1 MSADIYFQYFQK
13 AFPAFARL
21 PKDRLFAFLVLCS
34 GLLASLFISIATPV
48 PVVQAI
54 SFVLLAF
61 WSLLLGGFWRGLSLY
76 TTCHF
81 ASFLA
86 AGQLFLIAWYS
97 GGVYASCLMWFS
109 VLIVANYFIVGR
121 LAAFIWLLID
131 VGVHYI
137 QAYAFDWWGVGP
149 VLGLDS
155 QNALASLI
163 DYSFSFI
170 IIIAILLFYHS
181 QYEQAVNDLEKTQG
195 ELKNTE
201 QELSQTLQMR
211 ESFIGS
217 VSHELRTPMNAIMGF
232 NSLLLSMVRDKP
244 RALMV
249 LDHTRQSADHLL
261 TVINDVLDYTQFK
274 SGQLRARIEPADLYQ
289 TIGSAFGL
297 FMPRVENSICY
308 SCDLPPNMP
317 AWAETDS
324 HRLTQVLVNLLGNAI
339 KFTAAGD
346 VQLTVSALPNDW
358 FEFRVSDTG
367 IGIAEEEQQR
377 LFSSFSQANP
387 SIQARFGGSGLGLMI
402 SQRLVHL
409 LGGKLEFKS
418 ELGRGSEFW
427 FSLHLPAVEPP
438 SASDINVPFT
448 PLAGYSNLHFL
459 IVDDHAVNRL
469 VLRQILL
476 NQWPDADIV
485 EGEDGFAALRLIEKN
500 TFDLV
505 FLDMVM
511 PNLDGI
517 QTAQRLSLTDL
528 ASKPPLIGLTANVN
542 PQDLEAFY
550 KAGLSGLLLKPF
562 NREQLTA
569 LIFQLL
575 SSQTSKHQK
584 TGLVV

>member
-1 MSADIYFQYFQK
+1 MITDIYFQHLQK
-13 AFPAFARL
+13 AFPAFTRL
-21 PKDRLFAFLVLCS
+21 PKDRLFAFFILCS

-48 PVVQAI
+48 SAVQTL
-54 SFVLLAF
+54 SFFLLAF
-61 WSLLLGGFWRGLSLY
+61 WLLLSWLFWRGLTLPF
-76 TTCHF
+76 TCQA
-81 ASFLA
+81 ASFLGA
-86 AGQLFLIAWYS
+86 VQLFVIAWFS

-121 LAAFIWLLID
+121 KASFFWLLID

-137 QAYAFDWWGVGP
+137 QAYAFDWWGFGP
-149 VLGLDS
+149 VLGLGS

-195 ELKNTE
+195 DLKNTE

-274 SGQLRARIEPADLYQ
+274 SGQLRARLAPADLYQ

-297 FMPRVENSICY
+297 FMPRVENSVCY
-308 SCDLPPNMP
+308 SCDLPPKLP
-317 AWAETDS
+317 AWVETDS

-339 KFTAAGD
+339 KFTASGD
-346 VQLTVSALPNDW
+346 VQLTVSALPDNW
-358 FEFRVSDTG
+358 FEFRVTDSG

-409 LGGKLEFKS
+409 LGGELGFKS

-427 FSLHLPAVEPP
+427 FTLHLPAVDPP
-438 SASDINVPFT
+438 SAPDVAVPSTQLEGF
-448 PLAGYSNLHFL
+448 SNLRFL

-476 NQWPDADIV
+476 NQWPDAV
-485 EGEDGFAALRLIEKN
+485 VMEGGDGFAALSYLKEHV
-500 TFDLV
+500 FDLV

-511 PNLDGI
+511 PGLGGI
-517 QTAQRLSLTDL
+517 ETAQRLSHPDFT
-528 ASKPPLIGLTANVN
+528 STPPLIGLTANVN
-542 PQDLEAFY
+542 PQDLDAFF

-562 NREQLTA
+562 NREQLMA
-569 LIFQLL
+569 LIHQLL
-575 SSQTSKHQK
+575 SSSV
-584 TGLVV
+584 GRS

>member
-1 MSADIYFQYFQK
+1 MITDIYFQHLQK
-13 AFPAFARL
+13 AFPAFTRL
-21 PKDRLFAFLVLCS
+21 PKDRLFAFFILCS

-48 PVVQAI
+48 SAVQTL

-61 WSLLLGGFWRGLSLY
+61 WLLLSWLFWRGLTLPF
-76 TTCHF
+76 TCQA
-81 ASFLA
+81 ASFLGA
-86 AGQLFLIAWYS
+86 VQLFVIAWFS

-121 LAAFIWLLID
+121 KASFFWLLID

-137 QAYAFDWWGVGP
+137 QAYAFDWWGFGP
-149 VLGLDS
+149 VLGLGS

-195 ELKNTE
+195 DLKNTE

-274 SGQLRARIEPADLYQ
+274 SGQLRARLAPADLYQ

-297 FMPRVENSICY
+297 FMPRVENSVCY
-308 SCDLPPNMP
+308 SCDLPPKLP
-317 AWAETDS
+317 AWVETDS

-339 KFTAAGD
+339 KFTASGD
-346 VQLTVSALPNDW
+346 VQLTVSALPDNW
-358 FEFRVSDTG
+358 FEFRVTDSG

-409 LGGKLEFKS
+409 LGGELGFKS

-427 FSLHLPAVEPP
+427 FTLHLPAVDPP
-438 SASDINVPFT
+438 SAPDVAVPSTQLEGF
-448 PLAGYSNLHFL
+448 SNLRFL

-476 NQWPDADIV
+476 NQWPDAV
-485 EGEDGFAALRLIEKN
+485 VMEGGDGFAALSYLKEHV
-500 TFDLV
+500 FDLV

-511 PNLDGI
+511 PGLGGI
-517 QTAQRLSLTDL
+517 ETAQRLSHPDFT
-528 ASKPPLIGLTANVN
+528 STPPLIGLTANVN
-542 PQDLEAFY
+542 PQDLDAFF

-562 NREQLTA
+562 NREQLMA
-569 LIFQLL
+569 LIHQLL
-575 SSQTSKHQK
+575 SS
-584 TGLVV
+584 LVGRS

>member
-1 MSADIYFQYFQK
+1 MITDIYFQHLQK
-13 AFPAFARL
+13 AFPAFTRL
-21 PKDRLFAFLVLCS
+21 PKDRLFAFFILCS

-48 PVVQAI
+48 SAVQTL

-61 WSLLLGGFWRGLSLY
+61 WLLLSWLFWRGLTLPF
-76 TTCHF
+76 TCQA
-81 ASFLA
+81 ASFLGA
-86 AGQLFLIAWYS
+86 VQLFVIAWFS

-121 LAAFIWLLID
+121 KASFFWLLID

-137 QAYAFDWWGVGP
+137 QAYAFDWWGFGP
-149 VLGLDS
+149 VLGLGS

-195 ELKNTE
+195 DLKNTE

-274 SGQLRARIEPADLYQ
+274 SGQLRARLAPADLYQ

-297 FMPRVENSICY
+297 FMPRVENSVCY
-308 SCDLPPNMP
+308 SCDLPPKLP
-317 AWAETDS
+317 AWVETDS
-324 HRLTQVLVNLLGNAI
+324 HRLTQVLLNLLGNAI
-339 KFTAAGD
+339 KFTASGD
-346 VQLTVSALPNDW
+346 VQLTVSALPDNW
-358 FEFRVSDTG
+358 FEFRVTDSG

-409 LGGKLEFKS
+409 LGGELGFKS

-427 FSLHLPAVEPP
+427 FTLHLPAVDPP
-438 SASDINVPFT
+438 SAPDVAVPSTQLEGF
-448 PLAGYSNLHFL
+448 SNLRFL

-476 NQWPDADIV
+476 NQWPDAV
-485 EGEDGFAALRLIEKN
+485 VMEGGDGFAALSYLKEHV
-500 TFDLV
+500 FDLV

-511 PNLDGI
+511 PGLGGI
-517 QTAQRLSLTDL
+517 ETAQRLSHPDFT
-528 ASKPPLIGLTANVN
+528 STPPLIGLTANVN
-542 PQDLEAFY
+542 PQDLDAFF

-562 NREQLTA
+562 NREQLMA
-569 LIFQLL
+569 LIHQLL
-575 SSQTSKHQK
+575 SSSV
-584 TGLVV
+584 GRS

>member
-1 MSADIYFQYFQK
+1 MITDIYFQHLQK

-21 PKDRLFAFLVLCS
+21 PKDRLFAFFILCS

-48 PVVQAI
+48 SAVQTL

-61 WSLLLGGFWRGLSLY
+61 WLLLSWLFWRGLTLPF
-76 TTCHF
+76 TCQA
-81 ASFLA
+81 ASFLGA
-86 AGQLFLIAWYS
+86 VQLFVIAWFS

-121 LAAFIWLLID
+121 KASFFWLLID

-137 QAYAFDWWGVGP
+137 QAYAFDWWGFGP
-149 VLGLDS
+149 VLGLGS

-170 IIIAILLFYHS
+170 IISAILLFYHS

-195 ELKNTE
+195 DLKNTE

-274 SGQLRARIEPADLYQ
+274 SGQLRARLAPADLYQ

-297 FMPRVENSICY
+297 FMPRVENSVCY
-308 SCDLPPNMP
+308 SCDLPPKLP
-317 AWAETDS
+317 AWVETDS

-339 KFTAAGD
+339 KFTASGD
-346 VQLTVSALPNDW
+346 VQLTVSALPDNW
-358 FEFRVSDTG
+358 FEFRVTDSG

-409 LGGKLEFKS
+409 LGGELGFKS
-418 ELGRGSEFW
+418 VLGRGSEFW
-427 FSLHLPAVEPP
+427 FTLHLPAVDPP
-438 SASDINVPFT
+438 SAPDVAVPSTQLEGF
-448 PLAGYSNLHFL
+448 SNLRFL

-476 NQWPDADIV
+476 NQWPDAV
-485 EGEDGFAALRLIEKN
+485 VMEGGDGFAALSYLKEHV
-500 TFDLV
+500 FDLV

-511 PNLDGI
+511 PGLGGI
-517 QTAQRLSLTDL
+517 ETAQRLSHPDFT
-528 ASKPPLIGLTANVN
+528 STPPLIGLTANVN
-542 PQDLEAFY
+542 PQDLDAFF

-562 NREQLTA
+562 NREQLMA
-569 LIFQLL
+569 LIHQLL
-575 SSQTSKHQK
+575 SSSV
-584 TGLVV
+584 GRS

>member
-1 MSADIYFQYFQK
+1 MITDIYFQHLQK
-13 AFPAFARL
+13 AFPAFTRL
-21 PKDRLFAFLVLCS
+21 PKDRLFAFFILCS

-48 PVVQAI
+48 SAVQTL

-61 WSLLLGGFWRGLSLY
+61 WLLLSWLFWRGLTLPF
-76 TTCHF
+76 TCQA
-81 ASFLA
+81 ASFLGA
-86 AGQLFLIAWYS
+86 VQLFVIAWFS

-121 LAAFIWLLID
+121 KASFFWLLID

-137 QAYAFDWWGVGP
+137 QAYAFDWWGFGP
-149 VLGLDS
+149 VLGLGS

-195 ELKNTE
+195 DLKNTE

-274 SGQLRARIEPADLYQ
+274 SGQLRARLAPADLYQ

-297 FMPRVENSICY
+297 FMPRVENSVCY
-308 SCDLPPNMP
+308 SCDLPPKLP
-317 AWAETDS
+317 AWVETDS

-339 KFTAAGD
+339 KFTASGD
-346 VQLTVSALPNDW
+346 VQLTVSALPDNW
-358 FEFRVSDTG
+358 FEFRVTDSG

-409 LGGKLEFKS
+409 LGGELGFKS

-427 FSLHLPAVEPP
+427 FTLHLPAVDPP
-438 SASDINVPFT
+438 SAPDVAVPSTQLEGF
-448 PLAGYSNLHFL
+448 SNLRFL

-476 NQWPDADIV
+476 NQWPDAIV
-485 EGEDGFAALRLIEKN
+485 IEGGDGFAALSYLKEHV
-500 TFDLV
+500 FDLV

-511 PNLDGI
+511 PGLGGI
-517 QTAQRLSLTDL
+517 ETAQRLSHPDFT
-528 ASKPPLIGLTANVN
+528 STPPLIGLTANVN
-542 PQDLEAFY
+542 PQDLDAFF

-562 NREQLTA
+562 NREQLMA
-569 LIFQLL
+569 LIHQLL
-575 SSQTSKHQK
+575 SSSV
-584 TGLVV
+584 GRS

>member
-1 MSADIYFQYFQK
+1 MSADLYFQQFK
-13 AFPAFARL
+13 RAFPAVAHL
-21 PKDRLFAFLVLCS
+21 PKERLFALLVLCS
-34 GLLASLFISIATPV
+34 GFIASLFISLATPV
-48 PVVQAI
+48 FAVRVF
-54 SFVLLAF
+54 SLVLFAF
-61 WSLLLGGFWRGLSLY
+61 WMLLLRFFWRGLSLSLA
-76 TTCHF
+76 CQF
-81 ASFLA
+81 ASVLGA
-86 AGQLFLIAWYS
+86 VQLFVIAWFS

-121 LAAFIWLLID
+121 VAGFVWLVID
-131 VGVHYI
+131 VVVHYV
-137 QAYAFDWWGVGP
+137 QAYAFDWWGWGP
-149 VLGLDS
+149 ALGLDQ

-163 DYSFSFI
+163 DYSFSFT

-181 QYEQAVNDLEKTQG
+181 QYELSLDDLESTQR

-211 ESFIGS
+211 ESFIGT

-297 FMPRVENSICY
+297 FMPRVENSVCY
-308 SCDLPPNMP
+308 SCDLPPTLP
-317 AWAETDS
+317 AWVETDS

-339 KFTAAGD
+339 KFTSEGD
-346 VQLTVSALPNDW
+346 VKLTVSSLPNDW
-358 FEFRVSDTG
+358 YEFKVSDTG
-367 IGIAEEEQQR
+367 IGIAEDEQQR

-409 LGGKLEFKS
+409 LGGDLGFKS
-418 ELGRGSEFW
+418 ELGKGSDFW
-427 FSLHLPAVEPP
+427 FKLCLPAVDPP
-438 SASDINVPFT
+438 TPAS
-448 PLAGYSNLHFL
+448 LADTDVLTRGLSKPRFL

-476 NQWPDADIV
+476 NHWSDAV
-485 EGEDGFAALRLIEKN
+485 VMEAGDGFVALSVLKDQA
-500 TFDLV
+500 FDLV

-511 PNLDGI
+511 PGLGGI
-517 QTAQRLSLTDL
+517 ETAQRLAHADFTN
-528 ASKPPLIGLTANVN
+528 KPPLIGLTANVN
-542 PQDLEAFY
+542 PHDLDAFF
-550 KAGLSGLLLKPF
+550 KTGLSGLLLKPF
-562 NREQLTA
+562 NRDQLIE
-569 LIFQLL
+569 LIHQLL
-575 SSQTSKHQK
+575 SKPITRS
-584 TGLVV
+584 

>member
-1 MSADIYFQYFQK
+1 MITDIYFQHLQK
-13 AFPAFARL
+13 AFPAFTRL
-21 PKDRLFAFLVLCS
+21 PKDRLFAFFILCS

-48 PVVQAI
+48 SAVQI
-54 SFVLLAF
+54 LSFVLLAF
-61 WSLLLGGFWRGLSLY
+61 WLLLSWLFWRGLTLPF
-76 TTCHF
+76 TCQA
-81 ASFLA
+81 ASFLGA
-86 AGQLFLIAWYS
+86 VQLFVIAWFS

-121 LAAFIWLLID
+121 KASFFWLLID

-137 QAYAFDWWGVGP
+137 QAYAFDWWGFGP
-149 VLGLDS
+149 VLGLGS

-195 ELKNTE
+195 DLKNTE

-274 SGQLRARIEPADLYQ
+274 SGQLRARLAPADLYQ

-297 FMPRVENSICY
+297 FMPRVENSVCY
-308 SCDLPPNMP
+308 SCDLPPKLP
-317 AWAETDS
+317 AWVETDS

-339 KFTAAGD
+339 KFTASGD
-346 VQLTVSALPNDW
+346 VQLTVSALPDNW
-358 FEFRVSDTG
+358 FEFRVTDSG

-409 LGGKLEFKS
+409 LGGELGFKS

-427 FSLHLPAVEPP
+427 FTLHLPAVDPP
-438 SASDINVPFT
+438 SAPDVAVPSTQLEGF
-448 PLAGYSNLHFL
+448 SNLRFL

-476 NQWPDADIV
+476 NQWPDAVVI
-485 EGEDGFAALRLIEKN
+485 EGGDGFAALSYLKEHV
-500 TFDLV
+500 FDLV

-511 PNLDGI
+511 PGLGGI
-517 QTAQRLSLTDL
+517 ETAQRLSHPDFT
-528 ASKPPLIGLTANVN
+528 STPPLIGLTANVN
-542 PQDLEAFY
+542 PQDLDAFF

-562 NREQLTA
+562 NREQLMA
-569 LIFQLL
+569 LIHQLL
-575 SSQTSKHQK
+575 SSSV
-584 TGLVV
+584 GRS

>member
-48 PVVQAI
+48 PAVQAL

-163 DYSFSFI
+163 DYSFSFV

-438 SASDINVPFT
+438 SASDIKVPLT

-485 EGEDGFAALRLIEKN
+485 EGEDGFAALRLIEKH

-575 SSQTSKHQK
+575 SS
-584 TGLVV
+584 

>member
-1 MSADIYFQYFQK
+1 MVIDTFFQ
-13 AFPAFARL
+13 RL
-21 PKDRLFAFLVLCS
+21 PKDRLFAFFVLCA
-34 GLLASLFISIATPV
+34 GLLASLCIAMATPV
-48 PVVQAI
+48 AEVQTL
-54 SFVLLAF
+54 SFLLLAF
-61 WSLLLGGFWRGLSLY
+61 WFLLLGFFWRGLSLY
-76 TTCHF
+76 MSCQA
-81 ASFLA
+81 ASVLA
-86 AGQLFLIAWYS
+86 AVQLFVIAWFS
-97 GGVYASCLMWFS
+97 GGVYASCLMWFA
-109 VLIVANYFIVGR
+109 VLIVANYFVVGR

-149 VLGLDS
+149 VLGLDV
-155 QNALASLI
+155 QNTLASLI
-163 DYSFSFI
+163 DYSFSFS

-181 QYEQAVNDLEKTQG
+181 QYEQAVDDLENTQA

-232 NSLLLSMVRDKP
+232 NSLLLSTVRDKP

-274 SGQLRARIEPADLYQ
+274 SGQLRARIAPADLYQ
-289 TIGSAFGL
+289 TIRSAFGL
-297 FMPRVENSICY
+297 FMPRIESSIRY
-308 SCDLPPNMP
+308 HCDLPPSLP

-339 KFTAAGD
+339 KFTPTGD
-346 VQLTVSALPNDW
+346 VRLTVRALSGER

-367 IGIAEEEQQR
+367 IGIAEDEQQR
-377 LFSSFSQANP
+377 LFYSFSQANP

-409 LGGKLEFKS
+409 LGGELAFKS

-438 SASDINVPFT
+438 SASDISDTLT
-448 PLAGYSNLHFL
+448 PLDAYAKLRFL

-476 NQWPDADIV
+476 SLWSDADIA
-485 EGEDGFAALRLIEKN
+485 ECEDGFAALDLIEN
-500 TFDLV
+500 HTFDLV

-517 QTAQRLSLTDL
+517 QTAQRLTLSDLT
-528 ASKPPLIGLTANVN
+528 SKPPLIGLTANVN
-542 PQDLEAFY
+542 PQDLDAFF

-562 NREQLTA
+562 NRDQLTA
-569 LIFQLL
+569 LIRKLL
-575 SSQTSKHQK
+575 SKQASSA
-584 TGLVV
+584 

>member
-1 MSADIYFQYFQK
+1 MITDIYFQHLQK
-13 AFPAFARL
+13 AFPAFTRL
-21 PKDRLFAFLVLCS
+21 PKDRLFAFFILCS

-48 PVVQAI
+48 SAVQTL

-61 WSLLLGGFWRGLSLY
+61 WLLLSWLFWRGLTLPF
-76 TTCHF
+76 TCQA
-81 ASFLA
+81 ASFLGA
-86 AGQLFLIAWYS
+86 VQLFVIAWFS

-109 VLIVANYFIVGR
+109 ILIVANYFIVGR
-121 LAAFIWLLID
+121 KASFFWLLID

-137 QAYAFDWWGVGP
+137 QAYAFDWWGFGP
-149 VLGLDS
+149 VLGLGS

-195 ELKNTE
+195 NLKNTE

-274 SGQLRARIEPADLYQ
+274 SGQLRARLAPADLYQ

-297 FMPRVENSICY
+297 FMPRVENSVCY
-308 SCDLPPNMP
+308 SCDLPPKLP
-317 AWAETDS
+317 AWVETDS

-339 KFTAAGD
+339 KFTASGD
-346 VQLTVSALPNDW
+346 VQLTVSALPDNW
-358 FEFRVSDTG
+358 FEFRVTDSG

-409 LGGKLEFKS
+409 LGGELGFKS

-427 FSLHLPAVEPP
+427 FTLHLPAVDPP
-438 SASDINVPFT
+438 SAPDVAVPSTQLEGF
-448 PLAGYSNLHFL
+448 SNLRFL

-476 NQWPDADIV
+476 NQWPDAV
-485 EGEDGFAALRLIEKN
+485 VMEGGDGFAALSYLKEHV
-500 TFDLV
+500 FDLV

-511 PNLDGI
+511 PGLGGI
-517 QTAQRLSLTDL
+517 ETAQRLSHPDFT
-528 ASKPPLIGLTANVN
+528 STPPLIGLTANVN
-542 PQDLEAFY
+542 PQDLDAFF

-562 NREQLTA
+562 NREQLMA
-569 LIFQLL
+569 LIHQLL
-575 SSQTSKHQK
+575 SSSV
-584 TGLVV
+584 GRS

>member
-1 MSADIYFQYFQK
+1 VSA
-13 AFPAFARL
+13 
-21 PKDRLFAFLVLCS
+21 
-34 GLLASLFISIATPV
+34 
-48 PVVQAI
+48 VQTL

-61 WSLLLGGFWRGLSLY
+61 WLLLSWLFWRGLTLPF
-76 TTCHF
+76 TCQA
-81 ASFLA
+81 ASFLGA
-86 AGQLFLIAWYS
+86 VQLFVIAWFS

-121 LAAFIWLLID
+121 MAAFFWLLID

-137 QAYAFDWWGVGP
+137 QAYAFDWWGFGP
-149 VLGLDS
+149 VLGLGS

-181 QYEQAVNDLEKTQG
+181 QYDQAVNDLEKKQG
-195 ELKNTE
+195 DLKNTE

-244 RALMV
+244 RAVMV

-274 SGQLRARIEPADLYQ
+274 SGQLRARLAPADLYQ

-297 FMPRVENSICY
+297 FMPRVENSVCY
-308 SCDLPPNMP
+308 SCDLPPNLP
-317 AWAETDS
+317 AWVETDS

-339 KFTAAGD
+339 KFTSSGD
-346 VQLTVSALPNDW
+346 VLLNVSSLPDNW
-358 FEFRVSDTG
+358 FEFRVIDTG
-367 IGIAEEEQQR
+367 IGIADEEQQR

-409 LGGKLEFKS
+409 LGGELQFKS

-427 FSLHLPAVEPP
+427 FSLHLPAVEAPP
-438 SASDINVPFT
+438 APDVTLPLT
-448 PLAGYSNLHFL
+448 PLAGFSNLRFL

-476 NQWPDADIV
+476 NQWPDAFV
-485 EGEDGFAALRLIEKN
+485 MEGADGFAALRYLKEHV
-500 TFDLV
+500 FDLV

-511 PNLDGI
+511 PGLGGI
-517 QTAQRLSLTDL
+517 ETAQRLSHPDFT
-528 ASKPPLIGLTANVN
+528 SVPPLIGLTANVN
-542 PQDLEAFY
+542 PHDLEAFY
-550 KAGLSGLLLKPF
+550 QAGLSGLLLKPF
-562 NREQLTA
+562 NREQLMT
-569 LIFQLL
+569 LIHQLL
-575 SSQTSKHQK
+575 SSPVSRS
-584 TGLVV
+584 

>member
-1 MSADIYFQYFQK
+1 MITDIYFQHLQK
-13 AFPAFARL
+13 AFPAFTRL
-21 PKDRLFAFLVLCS
+21 PKDRLFAFFILCS

-48 PVVQAI
+48 SAVQTL

-61 WSLLLGGFWRGLSLY
+61 WLLLSWLFWRGLTLPF
-76 TTCHF
+76 TCQA
-81 ASFLA
+81 ASFLGA
-86 AGQLFLIAWYS
+86 VQLFVIAWFS

-121 LAAFIWLLID
+121 KASFFWLLID

-137 QAYAFDWWGVGP
+137 QAYAFDWWGFGP
-149 VLGLDS
+149 VLGLGS

-195 ELKNTE
+195 DLKNTE

-274 SGQLRARIEPADLYQ
+274 SGQLRARLAPADLYQ

-297 FMPRVENSICY
+297 FMPRVENSVCY
-308 SCDLPPNMP
+308 SCDLPPKLP
-317 AWAETDS
+317 AWVETDS

-339 KFTAAGD
+339 KFTASGD
-346 VQLTVSALPNDW
+346 VQLTVSALPDNW
-358 FEFRVSDTG
+358 FEFRVTDSG

-409 LGGKLEFKS
+409 LGGELGFKS

-427 FSLHLPAVEPP
+427 FTLHLPAVDPP
-438 SASDINVPFT
+438 SAPDVAVPSTQLEGF
-448 PLAGYSNLHFL
+448 SNLRFL

-476 NQWPDADIV
+476 HQWPDAV
-485 EGEDGFAALRLIEKN
+485 VMEGGDGFAALSYLKEHV
-500 TFDLV
+500 FDLV

-511 PNLDGI
+511 PGLGGI
-517 QTAQRLSLTDL
+517 ETAQRLSHPDFT
-528 ASKPPLIGLTANVN
+528 STPPLIGLTANVN
-542 PQDLEAFY
+542 PQDLDAFF

-562 NREQLTA
+562 NREQLMA
-569 LIFQLL
+569 LIHQLL
-575 SSQTSKHQK
+575 SSSV
-584 TGLVV
+584 GRS

>member
-1 MSADIYFQYFQK
+1 MITDIYFQHLQK
-13 AFPAFARL
+13 AFPVFTRL
-21 PKDRLFAFLVLCS
+21 PKDRLFAFFILCS

-48 PVVQAI
+48 SAVQTL

-61 WSLLLGGFWRGLSLY
+61 WLLLSWLFWRGLTLPF
-76 TTCHF
+76 TCQA
-81 ASFLA
+81 ASFLGA
-86 AGQLFLIAWYS
+86 VQLFVIAWFS

-121 LAAFIWLLID
+121 KASFFWLLID

-137 QAYAFDWWGVGP
+137 QAYAFDWWGFGP
-149 VLGLDS
+149 VLGLGS

-195 ELKNTE
+195 DLKNTE

-274 SGQLRARIEPADLYQ
+274 SGQLRARLAPADLYQ

-297 FMPRVENSICY
+297 FMPRVENSVCY
-308 SCDLPPNMP
+308 SCDLPPKLP
-317 AWAETDS
+317 AWVETDS

-339 KFTAAGD
+339 KFTASGD
-346 VQLTVSALPNDW
+346 VQLTVSALPDNL
-358 FEFRVSDTG
+358 FEFRVTDSG

-409 LGGKLEFKS
+409 LGGELGFKS

-427 FSLHLPAVEPP
+427 FTLHLPAVDPP
-438 SASDINVPFT
+438 SAPDVAVPSTQLEGF
-448 PLAGYSNLHFL
+448 SNLRFL

-476 NQWPDADIV
+476 NQWPDAV
-485 EGEDGFAALRLIEKN
+485 VMEGGDGFAALSYLKEHV
-500 TFDLV
+500 FDLV

-511 PNLDGI
+511 PGLGGI
-517 QTAQRLSLTDL
+517 ETAQRLSHPDFT
-528 ASKPPLIGLTANVN
+528 STPPLIGLTANVN
-542 PQDLEAFY
+542 PQDLDAFF

-562 NREQLTA
+562 NREQLMA
-569 LIFQLL
+569 LIHQLL
-575 SSQTSKHQK
+575 SSSV
-584 TGLVV
+584 GRS

>member
-1 MSADIYFQYFQK
+1 MSSDIYFRYLQN

-21 PKDRLFAFLVLCS
+21 PKDRLFAFLILCS

-48 PVVQAI
+48 SAVQTL

-61 WSLLLGGFWRGLSLY
+61 WLLLSWLFWRGLTLPF
-76 TTCHF
+76 TCQA
-81 ASFLA
+81 ASFLGA
-86 AGQLFLIAWYS
+86 VQLFVIAWFS

-121 LAAFIWLLID
+121 MAAFFWLLID

-137 QAYAFDWWGVGP
+137 QAYAFDWWGFGP
-149 VLGLDS
+149 MLGLGS

-170 IIIAILLFYHS
+170 IIIAFLLFYHS
-181 QYEQAVNDLEKTQG
+181 QYDQAVNDLEKKQG
-195 ELKNTE
+195 DLKNTE

-244 RALMV
+244 RAVMV

-274 SGQLRARIEPADLYQ
+274 SGQLRARLAPADLYQ

-297 FMPRVENSICY
+297 FMPRVENSVCY
-308 SCDLPPNMP
+308 SCDLPPNLP
-317 AWAETDS
+317 AWVETDS

-339 KFTAAGD
+339 KFTSSGD
-346 VQLTVSALPNDW
+346 VLLNVSSLPDNW
-358 FEFRVSDTG
+358 FEFRVIDTG
-367 IGIAEEEQQR
+367 IGIADEEQQR
-377 LFSSFSQANP
+377 LFNSFTQANP

-409 LGGKLEFKS
+409 LGGELGFKS

-427 FSLHLPAVEPP
+427 FTLHLPAVDPP
-438 SASDINVPFT
+438 STPDVTVPLTQLEGF
-448 PLAGYSNLHFL
+448 SNLRFL

-476 NQWPDADIV
+476 NQWPDAFV
-485 EGEDGFAALRLIEKN
+485 MEGADGFAALRYLKEHV
-500 TFDLV
+500 FDLV

-511 PNLDGI
+511 PGLGGI
-517 QTAQRLSLTDL
+517 ETAQRLSQPDL
-528 ASKPPLIGLTANVN
+528 ISTPPLIGLTANVN
-542 PQDLEAFY
+542 PHDLEAFY

-562 NREQLTA
+562 NREQLMT
-569 LIFQLL
+569 LIHQLL
-575 SSQTSKHQK
+575 SSPVSRS
-584 TGLVV
+584 

>member
-1 MSADIYFQYFQK
+1 MITDIYFQHLQK
-13 AFPAFARL
+13 AFPAFTRL
-21 PKDRLFAFLVLCS
+21 PKDRLFAFFILCS

-48 PVVQAI
+48 SAVQTL

-61 WSLLLGGFWRGLSLY
+61 WLLLSWLFWRGLTLPF
-76 TTCHF
+76 TCQA
-81 ASFLA
+81 ASFLGA
-86 AGQLFLIAWYS
+86 VQLFVIAWFS

-121 LAAFIWLLID
+121 KASFFWLLID

-137 QAYAFDWWGVGP
+137 QAYAFDWWGFGP
-149 VLGLDS
+149 VLGLGS

-195 ELKNTE
+195 DLKNTE

-274 SGQLRARIEPADLYQ
+274 SGQLRARLAPADLYQ

-297 FMPRVENSICY
+297 FMPRVENSVCY
-308 SCDLPPNMP
+308 SCDLPPKLP
-317 AWAETDS
+317 AWVETDS

-339 KFTAAGD
+339 KFTASGD
-346 VQLTVSALPNDW
+346 VQLTVSALPDNW
-358 FEFRVSDTG
+358 FEFRVTDSG

-402 SQRLVHL
+402 SQRLVYL
-409 LGGKLEFKS
+409 LGGELGFKS

-427 FSLHLPAVEPP
+427 FTLHLPEVDPP
-438 SASDINVPFT
+438 SAPDVAVPSTQLEGF
-448 PLAGYSNLHFL
+448 SNLRFL

-476 NQWPDADIV
+476 NQWPDAV
-485 EGEDGFAALRLIEKN
+485 VMEGGDGFAALSYLKEHV
-500 TFDLV
+500 FDLV

-511 PNLDGI
+511 PGLGGI
-517 QTAQRLSLTDL
+517 ETAQRLSHPDFT
-528 ASKPPLIGLTANVN
+528 STPPLIGLTANVN
-542 PQDLEAFY
+542 PQDLDAFF

-562 NREQLTA
+562 NREQLMA
-569 LIFQLL
+569 LIHQLL
-575 SSQTSKHQK
+575 SSSV
-584 TGLVV
+584 GRS

>member
-1 MSADIYFQYFQK
+1 MITDIYFQHLQK
-13 AFPAFARL
+13 AFPAFTRL
-21 PKDRLFAFLVLCS
+21 PKDRLFAFFILCS

-48 PVVQAI
+48 SAVQI
-54 SFVLLAF
+54 LSFVLLAF
-61 WSLLLGGFWRGLSLY
+61 WLLLSWLFWRGLTLPF
-76 TTCHF
+76 TCQA
-81 ASFLA
+81 ASFLGA
-86 AGQLFLIAWYS
+86 VQLFVIAWFS

-121 LAAFIWLLID
+121 KASFFWLLID

-137 QAYAFDWWGVGP
+137 QAYAFDWWGFGP
-149 VLGLDS
+149 VLGLGS

-195 ELKNTE
+195 NLKNTE

-274 SGQLRARIEPADLYQ
+274 SGQLRARLAPADLYQ

-297 FMPRVENSICY
+297 FMPRVENSVCY
-308 SCDLPPNMP
+308 SCDLPPKLP
-317 AWAETDS
+317 AWVETDS

-339 KFTAAGD
+339 KFTASGD
-346 VQLTVSALPNDW
+346 VQLTVSALPDNW
-358 FEFRVSDTG
+358 FEFRVTDSG

-409 LGGKLEFKS
+409 LGGELGFKS

-427 FSLHLPAVEPP
+427 FTLHLPAVDPP
-438 SASDINVPFT
+438 SAPDVAVPSTQLEGF
-448 PLAGYSNLHFL
+448 SNLRFL

-476 NQWPDADIV
+476 NQWPDAV
-485 EGEDGFAALRLIEKN
+485 VMEGGDGFAALSYLKEHV
-500 TFDLV
+500 FDLV

-511 PNLDGI
+511 PGLGGI
-517 QTAQRLSLTDL
+517 ETAQRLSHPDFT
-528 ASKPPLIGLTANVN
+528 STPPLIGLTANVN
-542 PQDLEAFY
+542 PQDLDAFF

-562 NREQLTA
+562 NREQLMA
-569 LIFQLL
+569 LIHQLL
-575 SSQTSKHQK
+575 SSFVGRS
-584 TGLVV
+584 

>member
-1 MSADIYFQYFQK
+1 MITDIYFQHLQK
-13 AFPAFARL
+13 AFPAFTRL
-21 PKDRLFAFLVLCS
+21 PKDRLFAFFILCS

-48 PVVQAI
+48 SAVQTL

-61 WSLLLGGFWRGLSLY
+61 WLLLSWLFWRGLTLPF
-76 TTCHF
+76 TCQA
-81 ASFLA
+81 ASFLGA
-86 AGQLFLIAWYS
+86 VQLFVIAWFS

-121 LAAFIWLLID
+121 KASFFWLLID

-137 QAYAFDWWGVGP
+137 QAYAFDWWGFGP
-149 VLGLDS
+149 VLGLGS

-195 ELKNTE
+195 DLKNTE

-274 SGQLRARIEPADLYQ
+274 SGQLRARLAPADLNQ

-297 FMPRVENSICY
+297 FMPRVENSVCY
-308 SCDLPPNMP
+308 SFDLPPKLP
-317 AWAETDS
+317 AWVETDS

-339 KFTAAGD
+339 KFTASGD
-346 VQLTVSALPNDW
+346 VQLTVSAFPDNW
-358 FEFRVSDTG
+358 FEFRVTDSG

-409 LGGKLEFKS
+409 LGGELGFKS

-427 FSLHLPAVEPP
+427 FTLHLPAVDPP
-438 SASDINVPFT
+438 SAPDVAVPSTQLEGF
-448 PLAGYSNLHFL
+448 SNLRFL

-476 NQWPDADIV
+476 NQWPDAV
-485 EGEDGFAALRLIEKN
+485 VMEGGDGFAALSYLKEHV
-500 TFDLV
+500 FDLV

-511 PNLDGI
+511 PGLGGI
-517 QTAQRLSLTDL
+517 ETAQRLSHPDFT
-528 ASKPPLIGLTANVN
+528 STPPLIGLTANVN
-542 PQDLEAFY
+542 PQDLDAFF

-562 NREQLTA
+562 NREQLMA
-569 LIFQLL
+569 LIHQLL
-575 SSQTSKHQK
+575 SSSV
-584 TGLVV
+584 GRS

>member
-1 MSADIYFQYFQK
+1 MITDIYFQHLQK
-13 AFPAFARL
+13 AFPAFTRL
-21 PKDRLFAFLVLCS
+21 PKDRLFAFFILCS

-48 PVVQAI
+48 SAVQTL

-61 WSLLLGGFWRGLSLY
+61 WLLLSWLFWRGLTLPF
-76 TTCHF
+76 TCQA
-81 ASFLA
+81 ASFLGA
-86 AGQLFLIAWYS
+86 VQLFVIAWFS

-121 LAAFIWLLID
+121 KASFFWLLID

-137 QAYAFDWWGVGP
+137 QAYAFDWWGFGP
-149 VLGLDS
+149 VLGLGS

-195 ELKNTE
+195 DLKNTE

-274 SGQLRARIEPADLYQ
+274 SGQLRARLAPADLYQ

-297 FMPRVENSICY
+297 FMPRVENSVCY
-308 SCDLPPNMP
+308 SCDLPPKLP
-317 AWAETDS
+317 AWVETDS

-339 KFTAAGD
+339 KFTASGD
-346 VQLTVSALPNDW
+346 VQLTVSALPNNW
-358 FEFRVSDTG
+358 FEFRVTDSG

-409 LGGKLEFKS
+409 LGGELGFKS

-427 FSLHLPAVEPP
+427 FTLHLPAVDPP
-438 SASDINVPFT
+438 SAPDVAVPSTQLEGF
-448 PLAGYSNLHFL
+448 SNLRFL

-476 NQWPDADIV
+476 NQWPDAV
-485 EGEDGFAALRLIEKN
+485 VMEGGDGFAALSYLKEHV
-500 TFDLV
+500 FDLV

-511 PNLDGI
+511 PGLGGI
-517 QTAQRLSLTDL
+517 ETAQRLSHPDFT
-528 ASKPPLIGLTANVN
+528 STPPLIGLTANVN
-542 PQDLEAFY
+542 PQDLDAFF

-562 NREQLTA
+562 NREQLMA
-569 LIFQLL
+569 LIHQLL
-575 SSQTSKHQK
+575 SSSV
-584 TGLVV
+584 GRS

>member
-1 MSADIYFQYFQK
+1 MITDIYFQHLQK
-13 AFPAFARL
+13 AFPAFTRL
-21 PKDRLFAFLVLCS
+21 PKDRLFAFFILCS

-48 PVVQAI
+48 SAVQTL

-61 WSLLLGGFWRGLSLY
+61 WLLLSWLFWRGLTLPF
-76 TTCHF
+76 TCQA
-81 ASFLA
+81 ASFLGA
-86 AGQLFLIAWYS
+86 VQLFVIAWFS

-121 LAAFIWLLID
+121 KASFFWLLID

-137 QAYAFDWWGVGP
+137 QAYAFDWWGFGP
-149 VLGLDS
+149 VLGLGS

-195 ELKNTE
+195 DLKNTE

-274 SGQLRARIEPADLYQ
+274 SGQLRARLAPADLYQ

-297 FMPRVENSICY
+297 FMPRVENSVCY
-308 SCDLPPNMP
+308 SCDLPPKLP
-317 AWAETDS
+317 AWVETDS

-339 KFTAAGD
+339 KFTASGD
-346 VQLTVSALPNDW
+346 VQLTVSALPDNW
-358 FEFRVSDTG
+358 FEFRVTDSG
-367 IGIAEEEQQR
+367 IGIAEEEQQS

-409 LGGKLEFKS
+409 LGGELGFKS

-427 FSLHLPAVEPP
+427 FTLHLPAVDPP
-438 SASDINVPFT
+438 SAPDVAVPSTQLEGF
-448 PLAGYSNLHFL
+448 SNLRFL

-476 NQWPDADIV
+476 NQWPDAV
-485 EGEDGFAALRLIEKN
+485 VMEGGDGFAALSYLKEHV
-500 TFDLV
+500 FDLV

-511 PNLDGI
+511 PGLGGI
-517 QTAQRLSLTDL
+517 ETAQRLSHPDFT
-528 ASKPPLIGLTANVN
+528 STPPLIGLTANVN
-542 PQDLEAFY
+542 PQDLDAFF

-562 NREQLTA
+562 NREQLMA
-569 LIFQLL
+569 LIHQLL
-575 SSQTSKHQK
+575 SSSV
-584 TGLVV
+584 GRS

>member
-1 MSADIYFQYFQK
+1 MNVDMFFQHFEK
-13 AFPAFARL
+13 AFPAIARL
-21 PKDRLFAFLVLCS
+21 PEDRLFAVLVLCS
-34 GLLASLFISIATPV
+34 GLLASLFISMATPV
-48 PVVQAI
+48 SVVQTL

-61 WSLLLGGFWRGLSLY
+61 WALLLAIFWRGLSLY
-76 TTCHF
+76 MSCQF
-81 ASFLA
+81 ASSLA
-86 AGQLFLIAWYS
+86 AVQLFVIAWFS

-109 VLIVANYFIVGR
+109 VLIVANFFIVGR
-121 LAAFIWLLID
+121 VAAFFWLVMD

-149 VLGLDS
+149 VLGLGS
-155 QNALASLI
+155 HNALASLI

-181 QYEQAVNDLEKTQG
+181 QYEQAVVDLENTQG

-201 QELSQTLQMR
+201 QELSQTLHMR

-274 SGQLRARIEPADLYQ
+274 SGLLRARIAPTDLYQ

-308 SCDLPPNMP
+308 SCDLPPMLP
-317 AWAETDS
+317 AWVETDS

-339 KFTAAGD
+339 KFTPAGD

-409 LGGKLEFKS
+409 LGGELGFKS
-418 ELGRGSEFW
+418 ALGRGSEFW
-427 FSLHLPAVEPP
+427 FTLHLPAVEPP
-438 SASDINVPFT
+438 SAPDVTVPAT
-448 PLAGYSNLHFL
+448 PLAGFSNLRFL

-485 EGEDGFAALRLIEKN
+485 EGEDGFAALRLIETR

-517 QTAQRLSLTDL
+517 QTAQRLARSDFP
-528 ASKPPLIGLTANVN
+528 SKPPLIGLTANVN
-542 PQDLEAFY
+542 PQDLDAFY
-550 KAGLSGLLLKPF
+550 RAGLSGLLLKPF
-562 NREQLTA
+562 NRDQLTA
-569 LIFQLL
+569 LIHQLL
-575 SSQTSKHQK
+575 SSQAAKA
-584 TGLVV
+584 

>member
-1 MSADIYFQYFQK
+1 MITDIYFQHLQK
-13 AFPAFARL
+13 AFPAFTRL
-21 PKDRLFAFLVLCS
+21 PKDRLFAFFILCS

-48 PVVQAI
+48 SAVQTL

-61 WSLLLGGFWRGLSLY
+61 WLLLSWLFWRGLTLPF
-76 TTCHF
+76 TCQA
-81 ASFLA
+81 ASFLGA
-86 AGQLFLIAWYS
+86 VQLFVIAWFS

-121 LAAFIWLLID
+121 KASFFWLLID

-137 QAYAFDWWGVGP
+137 QAYAFDWWGFGP
-149 VLGLDS
+149 VLGLGS

-195 ELKNTE
+195 DLKNTE

-274 SGQLRARIEPADLYQ
+274 SGQLRARLAPADLYQ

-297 FMPRVENSICY
+297 FMPRVENSVCY
-308 SCDLPPNMP
+308 SCDLPPKLP
-317 AWAETDS
+317 AWVETDS

-339 KFTAAGD
+339 KFTASGD
-346 VQLTVSALPNDW
+346 VQLTVSALPDNL
-358 FEFRVSDTG
+358 FEFRVTDSG

-409 LGGKLEFKS
+409 LGGELGFKS

-427 FSLHLPAVEPP
+427 FTLHLPAVDPP
-438 SASDINVPFT
+438 SAPDVAVPSTQLEGF
-448 PLAGYSNLHFL
+448 SNLRFL

-476 NQWPDADIV
+476 NQWPDAV
-485 EGEDGFAALRLIEKN
+485 VMEGGDGFAALSYLKEHV
-500 TFDLV
+500 FDLV

-511 PNLDGI
+511 PGLGGI
-517 QTAQRLSLTDL
+517 ETAQRLSHPDFT
-528 ASKPPLIGLTANVN
+528 STPPLIGLTANVN
-542 PQDLEAFY
+542 PQDLDAFF

-562 NREQLTA
+562 NREQLMA
-569 LIFQLL
+569 LIHQLL
-575 SSQTSKHQK
+575 SSSV
-584 TGLVV
+584 GRS

>member
-1 MSADIYFQYFQK
+1 MITDIYFQHLQK
-13 AFPAFARL
+13 AFPAFTRL
-21 PKDRLFAFLVLCS
+21 PKDRLFAFFILCS

-48 PVVQAI
+48 SAVQTL

-61 WSLLLGGFWRGLSLY
+61 WLLLSWLFWRGLTLPF
-76 TTCHF
+76 TCQA
-81 ASFLA
+81 ASFLGA
-86 AGQLFLIAWYS
+86 VQLFVIAWFS

-109 VLIVANYFIVGR
+109 VLIVANYFIVDR
-121 LAAFIWLLID
+121 EASFFWLLID

-137 QAYAFDWWGVGP
+137 QAYAFDWWGFGP
-149 VLGLDS
+149 VLGLGS

-195 ELKNTE
+195 NLKNTE

-274 SGQLRARIEPADLYQ
+274 SGQLRARLAPADLYQ

-297 FMPRVENSICY
+297 FMPRVENSVCY
-308 SCDLPPNMP
+308 SCDLPPKLP
-317 AWAETDS
+317 AWVETDS

-339 KFTAAGD
+339 KFTASGD
-346 VQLTVSALPNDW
+346 VQLTVSALPDNW
-358 FEFRVSDTG
+358 FEFRVTDSG

-409 LGGKLEFKS
+409 LGGELGFKS

-427 FSLHLPAVEPP
+427 FTLHLPAVDPP
-438 SASDINVPFT
+438 SEPDVAVPSTQLEGF
-448 PLAGYSNLHFL
+448 SNLRFL

-476 NQWPDADIV
+476 NQWPDAV
-485 EGEDGFAALRLIEKN
+485 VMEGGDGFAALSYLKEHV
-500 TFDLV
+500 FDLV

-511 PNLDGI
+511 PGLGGI
-517 QTAQRLSLTDL
+517 ETAQRLSHPDFT
-528 ASKPPLIGLTANVN
+528 STPPLIGLTANVN
-542 PQDLEAFY
+542 PQDLDAFF

-562 NREQLTA
+562 NREQLMA
-569 LIFQLL
+569 LIHQLL
-575 SSQTSKHQK
+575 SSSV
-584 TGLVV
+584 GRS

>member
-1 MSADIYFQYFQK
+1 MITDIYFQHLQK
-13 AFPAFARL
+13 AFPAFTRL
-21 PKDRLFAFLVLCS
+21 PKDRLFAFFILCS

-48 PVVQAI
+48 SAVQTL

-61 WSLLLGGFWRGLSLY
+61 WLLLSWLFWRGLTLPF
-76 TTCHF
+76 TCQA
-81 ASFLA
+81 ASFLGA
-86 AGQLFLIAWYS
+86 VQLFVIAWFS

-121 LAAFIWLLID
+121 KASFFWLLID

-137 QAYAFDWWGVGP
+137 QAYAFDWWGFGP
-149 VLGLDS
+149 VLGLGS

-181 QYEQAVNDLEKTQG
+181 QYDQAVNDLEKTQG
-195 ELKNTE
+195 NLKNTE

-274 SGQLRARIEPADLYQ
+274 SGQLRARLAPADLYQ

-297 FMPRVENSICY
+297 FMPRVENSVCY
-308 SCDLPPNMP
+308 SCDLPPKLP
-317 AWAETDS
+317 AWVETDS

-339 KFTAAGD
+339 KFTASGD
-346 VQLTVSALPNDW
+346 VQLTVSALPDNW
-358 FEFRVSDTG
+358 FEFRVTDSG

-409 LGGKLEFKS
+409 LGGELGFKS

-427 FSLHLPAVEPP
+427 FTLHLPAVDPP
-438 SASDINVPFT
+438 SAPDVAVPSTQLEGF
-448 PLAGYSNLHFL
+448 SNLRFL

-476 NQWPDADIV
+476 NQWPDAV
-485 EGEDGFAALRLIEKN
+485 VMEGGDGFAALSYLKEHV
-500 TFDLV
+500 FDLV

-511 PNLDGI
+511 PGLGGI
-517 QTAQRLSLTDL
+517 ETAQRLSHPDFT
-528 ASKPPLIGLTANVN
+528 STPPLIGLTANVN
-542 PQDLEAFY
+542 PQDLDAFF

-562 NREQLTA
+562 NREQLMA
-569 LIFQLL
+569 LIHQLL
-575 SSQTSKHQK
+575 SSSV
-584 TGLVV
+584 GRS

>member
-1 MSADIYFQYFQK
+1 MITDIYFQHLQK
-13 AFPAFARL
+13 AFPAFTRL
-21 PKDRLFAFLVLCS
+21 PKDRLFAFFILCS

-48 PVVQAI
+48 SAVQTL

-61 WSLLLGGFWRGLSLY
+61 WLLLSWLFWRGLTLPF
-76 TTCHF
+76 TCQA
-81 ASFLA
+81 ASFLGA
-86 AGQLFLIAWYS
+86 VQLFVIAWFS

-109 VLIVANYFIVGR
+109 ILIVANYFIVGR
-121 LAAFIWLLID
+121 KASFFWLLID

-137 QAYAFDWWGVGP
+137 QAYAFDWWGFGP
-149 VLGLDS
+149 VLGLGS

-195 ELKNTE
+195 DLKNTE

-274 SGQLRARIEPADLYQ
+274 SGQLRARLAPADLYQ

-297 FMPRVENSICY
+297 FMPRVENSVCY
-308 SCDLPPNMP
+308 SCDLPPKLP
-317 AWAETDS
+317 AWVETDS

-339 KFTAAGD
+339 KFTASGD
-346 VQLTVSALPNDW
+346 VQLTVSALPDNW
-358 FEFRVSDTG
+358 FEFRVTDSG

-409 LGGKLEFKS
+409 LGGELGFKS

-427 FSLHLPAVEPP
+427 FTLHLPAVDPP
-438 SASDINVPFT
+438 SAPDVAVPSTQLEGF
-448 PLAGYSNLHFL
+448 SNLRFL

-476 NQWPDADIV
+476 NQWPDAV
-485 EGEDGFAALRLIEKN
+485 VMEGGDGFAALSYLKEHV
-500 TFDLV
+500 FDLV

-511 PNLDGI
+511 PGLGGI
-517 QTAQRLSLTDL
+517 ETAQRLSHPDFT
-528 ASKPPLIGLTANVN
+528 STPPLIGLTANVN
-542 PQDLEAFY
+542 PQDLDAFF

-562 NREQLTA
+562 NREQLMA
-569 LIFQLL
+569 LIHQLL
-575 SSQTSKHQK
+575 SSSV
-584 TGLVV
+584 GRS